1 MPKPVASESEI
12 VMAVN
17 RDTGILDLWVYAHSP
32 KRRRGR
38 LVGTATLRMED
49 LREVVPMLAERL
61 RIEDLL
67 VRKSTSRNSNKAK
80 AA

>member
-1 MPKPVASESEI
+1 
-12 VMAVN
+12 
-17 RDTGILDLWVYAHSP
+17 
-32 KRRRGR
+32 
-38 LVGTATLRMED
+38 MED

-67 VRKSTSRNSNKAK
+67 VRKSTSGNSNKAN